1 MIPRRRT
8 PGGVLR
14 RRRADPPQQ
23 DAPDAA
29 AGPAPRTDEPVP
41 PLTKRADGMP
51 FDRSERPL
59 GMMQANWEP
68 SLLPYLYVGGTIAA
82 TAFIYIGSVIWGMV
96 LVGVVAA
103 VFILDRAL

>member
-14 RRRADPPQQ
+14 RRRANPPR
-23 DAPDAA
+23 PEPEAA
-29 AGPAPRTDEPVP
+29 AGSATRTDEPVSP
-41 PLTKRADGMP
+41 PPQRADGMP
-51 FDRSERPL
+51 FDRSKRPL

>member
-14 RRRADPPQQ
+14 RRRADPPQP
-23 DAPDAA
+23 APDIAPGPA
-29 AGPAPRTDEPVP
+29 AGAGEPPSP
-41 PLTKRADGMP
+41 PPPRADGMP
-51 FDRSERPL
+51 FDRSKRPL